1 MIRINQL
8 KLNIAHTQSD
18 LERKIL
24 KTLHMKKEYLQGYKI
39 RRQSIDARKKPDL
52 YYVYSVDVLVKDEA
66 KIKKSIKS
74 NQIQFQAKEDTYNF
88 PANGTRE
95 FKHRPVIIGTGPAG
109 LFCGYMLAIH
119 GYRPILLER
128 GADVDQRTK
137 DVETFWKTGTLD
149 PSSNVQ
155 FGEGGAGTFS
165 DGKLNTLVKDKS
177 GRNHEVL
184 RIFARHGAPEAIT
197 YQSKPHIGTDILSR
211 VVKEMRECIC
221 AHGGEVRFHS
231 QVTDIQTVT
240 TGNTKVLRKL
250 EVYDLKKQEKYVL
263 DTELAVF
270 AIGHSA
276 RDTFAMLH
284 QHEVPMQPKAFAVG
298 VRMEHPQEMIN
309 KDQYG
314 EHYPDF
320 LPAAPYKLT
329 ANLKNGRGVYTF
341 CMCPGGYVIPS
352 SCQKDQLVVNGM
364 SYASRSGENANS
376 ALLVQINDSDYGNEL
391 FAGLK
396 YQEDLE
402 KKAFKMGGDYK
413 ACVQL
418 AKDYLENKISN
429 QFESVLP
436 TYSIGTTFCDLNDLF
451 SKEVNLALH
460 EALEHFEKKVPGF
473 VSGGA
478 ILSAVESRS
487 SSSVR
492 LVRDKESYV
501 SNIQGIYPSGE
512 GSGYAGGIMTSAI
525 DGIRSAEHLIEY
537 FAKGEF

>member
-1 MIRINQL
+1 MIRLFQVKCANENEIEAQILKKLRIRKEDLLQWHVHRKSVDARHQKVLFSYVVDCKVKNEKKLL
-8 KLNIAHTQSD
+8 KLKDISPT
-18 LERKIL
+18 
-24 KTLHMKKEYLQGYKI
+24 
-39 RRQSIDARKKPDL
+39 PD
-52 YYVYSVDVLVKDEA
+52 E
-66 KIKKSIKS
+66 
-74 NQIQFQAKEDTYNF
+74 TYH
-88 PANGTRE
+88 PVMSG
-95 FKHRPVIIGTGPAG
+95 KHALLARPVVVGFGPAG
-109 LFCGYMLAIH
+109 MFAALILAQSGYK
-119 GYRPILLER
+119 PIVLER
-128 GADVDQRTK
+128 GSKVDVRKQK
-137 DVETFWKTGTLD
+137 VETFWENGQLD
-149 PSSNVQ
+149 EECNVQ
-155 FGEGGAGTFS
+155 FGEGGAGAFS
-165 DGKLNTLVKDKS
+165 DGKLTTRSKDSLCRKVLEELVSFGAKS
-177 GRNHEVL
+177 DILIDQH
-184 RIFARHGAPEAIT
+184 
-197 YQSKPHIGTDILSR
+197 PHIGTDAFLAIIR
-211 VVKEMRECIC
+211 NCREEIERL
-221 AHGGEVRFHS
+221 GGTFCFD
-231 QVTDIQTVT
+231 T
-240 TGNTKVLRKL
+240 KL
-250 EVYDLKKQEKYVL
+250 EDIKVENGTLKQIYFNQQWVDCNAL
-263 DTELAVF
+263 ILAT
-270 AIGHSA
+270 GHSA
-276 RDTFAMLH
+276 SDTILMLH
-284 QHEVPMQPKAFAVG
+284 QHGIHVENKPFAVG
-298 VRMEHPQEMIN
+298 VRIEHKQNYIN
-309 KDQYG
+309 EAMLHEYSQD
-314 EHYPDF
+314 ER
-320 LPAAPYKLT
+320 LIPARYQLT
-329 ANLKNGRGVYTF
+329 YTASNSKGVYTF

>member
-1 MIRINQL
+1 MIRLFQVKCANENEIEAQILKKLRIRKEDLLQWHVHRKSVDARHQKVLFSYVVDCKVKNEKKLL
-8 KLNIAHTQSD
+8 KLKDVSLT
-18 LERKIL
+18 
-24 KTLHMKKEYLQGYKI
+24 
-39 RRQSIDARKKPDL
+39 PD
-52 YYVYSVDVLVKDEA
+52 E
-66 KIKKSIKS
+66 
-74 NQIQFQAKEDTYNF
+74 TY
-88 PANGTRE
+88 
-95 FKHRPVIIGTGPAG
+95 RPVMSGKHALLARPVVVGFGPAG
-109 LFCGYMLAIH
+109 MFAALILAQSGYK
-119 GYRPILLER
+119 PIVLER
-128 GADVDQRTK
+128 GSKVDVRKQK
-137 DVETFWKTGTLD
+137 VETFWESGQLD
-149 PSSNVQ
+149 EECNVQ
-155 FGEGGAGTFS
+155 FGEGGAGAFS
-165 DGKLNTLVKDKS
+165 DGKLTTRSKDSLCRKVFEELVS
-177 GRNHEVL
+177 
-184 RIFARHGAPEAIT
+184 FGAKPDILID
-197 YQSKPHIGTDILSR
+197 QHPHIGTDAFLAIIR
-211 VVKEMRECIC
+211 NCREEIERL
-221 AHGGEVRFHS
+221 GGTFYFD
-231 QVTDIQTVT
+231 T
-240 TGNTKVLRKL
+240 KL
-250 EVYDLKKQEKYVL
+250 EDIKVENGTLKQIYFNQQWVDCNAL
-263 DTELAVF
+263 ILAT
-270 AIGHSA
+270 GHSA
-276 RDTFAMLH
+276 SDTILMLH
-284 QHEVPMQPKAFAVG
+284 QHGIHVENKPFAVG
-298 VRMEHPQEMIN
+298 VRIEHKQKYIN
-309 KDQYG
+309 EAMLHEYSQD
-314 EHYPDF
+314 ER
-320 LPAAPYKLT
+320 LIPARYQLT
-329 ANLKNGRGVYTF
+329 YTASNSKGVYTF

-402 KKAFKMGGDYK
+402 KKAFEMGHDYK

-473 VSGGA
+473 VSSGA